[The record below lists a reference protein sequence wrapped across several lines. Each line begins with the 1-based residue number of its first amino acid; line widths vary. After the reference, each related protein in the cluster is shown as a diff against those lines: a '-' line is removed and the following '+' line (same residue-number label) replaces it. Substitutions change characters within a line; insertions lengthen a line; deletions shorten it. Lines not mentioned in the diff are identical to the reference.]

1 MGEERTVRVEYL
13 PQEPNRINLTLNL
26 YNRSCIDSDKIFNYV
41 SAHND
46 VLLWT
51 AARDFSSLVSYFPR
65 VQFAFSFR
73 EGDLRV
79 IRPLVYVREKELR
92 RFAEKVTTDTCNK
105 VSILRNAWRGILYFW
120 ASLALLLMRSS
131 DNSLYSYQPHRMI
144 RTFSLY

>member
-46 VLLWT
+46 VLLGT
-51 AARDFSSLVSYFPR
+51 AARDFSSLVSYFPG
-65 VQFAFSFR
+65 VQFVFSFR

-92 RFAEKVTTDTCNK
+92 RFAEKVTTDACNK
-105 VSILRNAWRGILYFW
+105 VSILHNA
-120 ASLALLLMRSS
+120 S
-131 DNSLYSYQPHRMI
+131 
-144 RTFSLY
+144 